1 MDKNKLIENIKAQL
15 KSLMTSEVKFAEIKA
30 GDLMITSQDEVLVVG
45 SEVFTIDQDGNN
57 IPLSDGDYTLDSGEV
72 ITVVSGKIEGI
83 VTTTPEE
90 VEAVEEEVDE
100 TETPEQAEEP
110 AVGPEVEEDVEIEAT
125 FKAKPVTLTGVEL
138 KAVIESKL
146 AGAPISSKTIHK
158 LMVRGG
164 MTNLSYD
171 DEIAAMIE
179 ENNGIENAESN
190 IEETAVETTQ
200 IDSESNLNGENDPKS
215 ANLPVKMGSEPV
227 LTQDS
232 AA

>member
-1 MDKNKLIENIKAQL
+1 MYIIVIKIKQIKMDKNKLIENIKAQL

-110 AVGPEVEEDVEIEAT
+110 AVEEEVEVEDEEEMG
-125 FKAKPVTLTGVEL
+125 KNKMAKME
-138 KAVIESKL
+138 ERL
-146 AGAPISSKTIHK
+146 AKCEKMLEEMGKEK
-158 LMVRGG
+158 
-164 MTNLSYD
+164 
-171 DEIAAMIE
+171 AAMEQKLSKISNE
-179 ENNGIENAESN
+179 PSSASISVEPAEFKSVENKKES
-190 IEETAVETTQ
+190 IGSFDITELRAK
-200 IDSESNLNGENDPKS
+200 IRSNR
-215 ANLPVKMGSEPV
+215 
-227 LTQDS
+227 
-232 AA
+232 